1 MLRDVLE
8 ESANSHGASSAVA
21 LTGTTRPRT
30 VAKRGVFPMINAIR
44 RLRAPFA
51 SPVRL
56 SVLSG
61 VFVAFLLLAPQ
72 APAQVSPLTAKP
84 SLEIFKAP
92 GTVTFT
98 ITVPAG
104 TTLGSV
110 SVLTKGAPNLDFTAV
125 SSGTS
130 CPNVVAGSC
139 TIEVQFQP
147 TAPGRRQGIV
157 EVNDPTGKALLNI
170 SLDAAGTG
178 ALAAFAPGVIS
189 TFAGTTSG
197 GGSGPTVNAPL
208 GAPTSIAE
216 DGFGNHY
223 IADQKANKV
232 LKITA
237 AGVVS
242 TFAGTGTAGFSG
254 DGGPATSA
262 TLSGP
267 MSVLVDGAGFVYI
280 ADTGNNVIRLV
291 DNNGIITTYAG
302 QFYAP
307 GTTPPPVCAAATE
320 PMGDGCPGNRIVLNS
335 PVDLVFCHAQNL
347 HISDKGNNRVRTIDR
362 VSYDAFTQVGNGVAG
377 YNGDGESNTSAEL
390 NGPTGVAMDAANF
403 IYVVDTGNHIIRK
416 TLLTGTTPNPISTVA
431 GTPGS
436 AGNAGDGG
444 PAVSAQLNNPHG
456 VQVDPAGDIYI
467 SDSGSHVIRKVNA
480 ATGNISTVAGTATAG
495 YTGDS
500 GSPASAQL
508 NAPSGLLLD
517 EVGNLYIADSQNGAI
532 RKVDVS
538 DTPALTFAS
547 TTVGAVSPAQDITV
561 MNLGVSPLTISS
573 ITAPANFSLT
583 GADTSCAMSAQ
594 ALNAATSCV
603 LGVEFAPTAAGNL
616 TGNIVLADNSNPP
629 SQTIA
634 LTGTAA
640 PQAET
645 YTLAASTSTVSMAPG
660 GSGTASL
667 TLNSTN
673 YAGTVSFTATVSS
686 TNGTPANVTATATP
700 VTLTAGGMGTS
711 TVTISANASAE
722 NHAPLAPW
730 KDGQVFFCFA
740 LLGAPFALR
749 RKRLL
754 AAAPM
759 LLAIAVTGF
768 LMACGGGSMSTP
780 KAARNY
786 TVTLTPTAAAA
797 GSATVTNPAAVTIQ
811 VTVQ

>member
-1 MLRDVLE
+1 ML
-8 ESANSHGASSAVA
+8 
-21 LTGTTRPRT
+21 T
-30 VAKRGVFPMINAIR
+30 AIR
-44 RLRAPFA
+44 CLPGPLVFR
-51 SPVRL
+51 VRPLILL
-56 SVLSG
+56 SICFSL
-61 VFVAFLLLAPQ
+61 LLLAPQ
-72 APAQVSPLTAKP
+72 ARAQASKLTASP
-84 SLEIFKAP
+84 SLEIFNAP

-104 TTLGSV
+104 TTLGGFA
-110 SVLTKGAPNLDFTAV
+110 VLTKGAPNLDFTSLAA
-125 SSGTS
+125 GTS
-130 CPNVVAGSC
+130 CPNVVAGTC

-157 EVNDPTGKALLNI
+157 EVNDTNGNALLNI
-170 SLDAAGTG
+170 SLDAAGSQP
-178 ALAAFAPGVIS
+178 LAAFAPGIIS
-189 TFAGTTSG
+189 TFAGATSA
-197 GGSGPTVNAPL
+197 GGSGPTVTVPL

-223 IADQKANKV
+223 VADQKANKV
-232 LKITA
+232 FKITT

-242 TFAGTGTAGFSG
+242 TFAGTGTARFSG
-254 DGGPATSA
+254 DGGAATSA

-267 MSVLVDGAGFVYI
+267 MSVLVDGAGFVFI
-280 ADTGNNVIRLV
+280 ADTGNNVVRMV
-291 DNNGIITTYAG
+291 DNHGIITTYAG

-307 GTTPPPVCAAATE
+307 GSTPPPVCSAATE
-320 PMGDGCPGNRIVLNS
+320 PMGDGCSGNHIVLNT
-335 PVDLVFCHAQNL
+335 PTDLVFCHAQNL

-362 VSYDAFTQVGNGVAG
+362 VSYDTFTQVGNGVAG
-377 YNGDGESNTSAEL
+377 YNGDGELNTSAEL
-390 NGPTGVAMDAANF
+390 NGPTGMAMDAANF
-403 IYVVDTGNHIIRK
+403 IYVADTGNHIIRK

-431 GTPGS
+431 GTPGG
-436 AGNAGDGG
+436 AGYSGDGG
-444 PAVSAQLNNPHG
+444 LAVSAQLNNPHG

-467 SDSGSHVIRKVNA
+467 SDSDSQVVRKVNI
-480 ATGNISTVAGTATAG
+480 ATGNISTVAGTASAG

-508 NAPSGLLLD
+508 NVPSGMLLD

-538 DTPALTFAS
+538 DAPALTFAS
-547 TTVGAVSPAQDITV
+547 TAIGAVSPAQDITV
-561 MNLGVSPLTISS
+561 MNLGVSPLTIGP
-573 ITAPANFSLT
+573 ITASANYSLAGT
-583 GADTSCAMSAQ
+583 DTSCGLSTQ
-594 ALNAATSCV
+594 TLNAATGCV

-616 TGNIVLADNSNPP
+616 TGSIVLADNSNPS

-640 PQAET
+640 PQTET
-645 YTLAASTSTVSMAPG
+645 YTLALNMPTLSMAPG
-660 GSGTASL
+660 GSGTATL
-667 TLNSTN
+667 ALNSTN
-673 YAGTVSFTATVSS
+673 YAGTVSFTANITS
-686 TNGTPANVTATATP
+686 TNGTPADVTATATP
-700 VTLTAGGMGTS
+700 VTLAAGGTGTS

-722 NHAPLAPW
+722 NHAPSAPW
-730 KDGQVFFCFA
+730 KDGRPIFFCFA

-768 LMACGGGSMSTP
+768 LMVACGGGSMSTP
-780 KAARNY
+780 KAARSY

-797 GSATVTNPAAVTIQ
+797 GSATVTNPPAVTIR